1 MKHQRLDPAARS
13 RASDASSA
21 ASDATAAR
29 FIPAIVVPD
38 FTPVPLRARADGWT
52 PARQRGFIA
61 ALARCG
67 CVDAAARHVGMAR
80 ETAYRLRRRRGVQ
93 SFVAAWDAI
102 MAEARRRNYRSDRSF
117 DTLWLSALHGRY
129 TPITRNGVEVAV
141 MHSPDNAALLSLYD
155 RAMRGRRVG
164 GAALA
169 RSDARPDVRP
179 GTRRPYPHAKGHGE
193 RKPPRT

>member
-1 MKHQRLDPAARS
+1 MKHQRLDPPAHR
-13 RASDASSA
+13 RDSDAS
-21 ASDATAAR
+21 SDATAAR
-29 FIPAIVVPD
+29 FVPAIPVPA

-52 PARQRGFIA
+52 PVRQRGFMA

-80 ETAYRLRRRRGVQ
+80 ETAYRLRRRRGAQ

-102 MAEARRRNYRSDRSF
+102 MAEARDRNYRSDRSF
-117 DTLWLSALHGRY
+117 ETLWLSALYGRY

-141 MHSPDNAALLSLYD
+141 KHSPDNAALLRLYD

-169 RSDARPDVRP
+169 RPDPPADARPD
-179 GTRRPYPHAKGHGE
+179 TRRPCPRAKGHGE
-193 RKPPRT
+193 RTPPRT